1 MIKVLAF
8 IGLMSIVV
16 IIGAVCGI
24 LLALLTDKDEI
35 KEREKWSRTLEEPDT
50 GNEDFKKHIMD
61 RFMRKD

>member
-8 IGLMSIVV
+8 IGLMSVVV
-16 IIGAVCGI
+16 IISAFVGTM
-24 LLALLTDKDEI
+24 LALLTDKDEI
-35 KEREKWSRTLEEPDT
+35 KEREKWSRTLDDT

>member
-1 MIKVLAF
+1 MEVLAF
-8 IGLMSIVV
+8 IGLISVVV
-16 IIGAVCGI
+16 IISAFFGTM
-24 LLALLTDKDEI
+24 LALLTDKDEI